1 MDKIILLNQDNNEV
15 EFELIDTFGV
25 DEANY
30 AALKQIDDDLI
41 LMVELIE
48 SDGEVIFKA
57 IEDQDELDEIIA
69 LYEDMKEDLDEYW
82 SD

>member
-1 MDKIILLNQDNNEV
+1 MDNIILLDEDNNEV
-15 EFELIDTFGV
+15 EFEILDTFGV

-30 AALKQIDDDLI
+30 AALKQINDDLI

-57 IEDQDELDEIIA
+57 IEDQDELDEIID
-69 LYEDMKEDLDEYW
+69 LYEDMKEDLDEY
-82 SD
+82 

>member
-1 MDKIILLNQDNNEV
+1 MDKIILLDQENNEV

-30 AALKQIDDDLI
+30 AALKQINDDLI

-48 SDGEVIFKA
+48 SDGEIIFKA

-69 LYEDMKEDLDEYW
+69 LYEDMKEDLDEY
-82 SD
+82 

>member
-1 MDKIILLNQDNNEV
+1 MDKIILLDQDNNEV

-30 AALKQIDDDLI
+30 AALKQIDNDLI

>member
-1 MDKIILLNQDNNEV
+1 MDKIILLDQDNNEV

-30 AALKQIDDDLI
+30 AALKQINDDLI

>member
-1 MDKIILLNQDNNEV
+1 MDKIILLDQDNNEV

-30 AALKQIDDDLI
+30 AALKQINDDLI

-57 IEDQDELDEIIA
+57 IEDQDELDEIID

>member
-1 MDKIILLNQDNNEV
+1 MDKIILLDQENNEV

-30 AALKQIDDDLI
+30 AALKQINDDLI

-69 LYEDMKEDLDEYW
+69 LYEDMKEDLDEY
-82 SD
+82 

>member
-1 MDKIILLNQDNNEV
+1 MDKIILLDQDNNEV

-48 SDGEVIFKA
+48 SNGEVIFKA

-69 LYEDMKEDLDEYW
+69 LYEDMKEDLNEY
-82 SD
+82 

>member
-1 MDKIILLNQDNNEV
+1 MNSIVLYDEDNNEV

-48 SDGEVIFKA
+48 SDGEVIFKS

>member
-1 MDKIILLNQDNNEV
+1 MDKIILLDQDNNEV

-30 AALKQIDDDLI
+30 AALKQINDDLI

-48 SDGEVIFKA
+48 SDGGVIFKA

-69 LYEDMKEDLDEYW
+69 LYEDMKEDLDEY
-82 SD
+82 

>member
-1 MDKIILLNQDNNEV
+1 MDKIILLDQDNNEV

-48 SDGEVIFKA
+48 SDGEVIFKS

-69 LYEDMKEDLDEYW
+69 LYEDMKEDLDEY
-82 SD
+82 